1 MKLKTLYD
9 NEIREQKEGGFIDSK
24 LLAILVIAFI
34 ISDFFSLFSVIDA
47 VFYQSIILSV
57 LVTATTAILLEVLP
71 VLGAK
76 FLMIPARKSKDNYML
91 IALGVGFLILVAAI
105 SYLRFNSQEI
115 MFSSS
120 DSQLIINGVNNVND
134 TYTYTASDSEQ
145 AMTVLMALL
154 PVLTSMAAFFLTLM
168 DPQSV
173 KLKNLMKRNKIMLKD
188 ELVELM
194 TQEDEIKHELEIDL
208 FDRDEQLYNNVL
220 KEIDHYGE
228 LMKCRVRELCAEF
241 LGTAQA
247 VSDLLETRDVN
258 KEDTKF
264 VSTEEETQRQNVA

>member
-76 FLMIPARKSKDNYML
+76 FLMMPARKSKDNYML